1 VSWSDPSAGL
11 TSEHGG
17 LPRLALRLHGGLHPA
32 RCVELARIA
41 EEAGFH
47 GVWFAENLFER
58 GVLPAATACAVATRR
73 IRIGIGVFNPYNRHP
88 TLMAMEMGA
97 LDEIA
102 GGRAVLG
109 IGAGVPSTLRQ
120 IGCEYQRPLS
130 AVREAV
136 MIVRALLAGEE
147 VTQHGRVFV
156 VDRVRLGHAA
166 PLRLP
171 IFVAAMTERALHLC
185 GEVGDGLIVGN
196 MCPPAF
202 TGHAL
207 RLMQTGAEAAGRE
220 GRPEVVKYVPCAVG
234 EDGPATR
241 RVVKHAIGRMLGSY
255 WQAYADVPPVRSA
268 IFDSSGIES
277 AQFSD
282 AMRRLAGGD
291 SAEAALDDRFVAAY
305 AVAGTAQEC
314 VEQLRV
320 HRRAG
325 VTEMAVSC
333 GGDDPGATVRALG
346 EAVGAGNGRAG

>member
-1 VSWSDPSAGL
+1 MSWSHPSAGL
-11 TSEHGG
+11 AAEHGG

-41 EEAGFH
+41 EEAGLDS
-47 GVWFAENLFER
+47 VWFAENLFER
-58 GVLPAATACAVATRR
+58 GVLPAAAACAVATRR
-73 IRIGIGVFNPYNRHP
+73 MRVGIGVFNPYNRHP

-102 GGRAVLG
+102 AGRAVLG

-120 IGCEYQRPLS
+120 IGCGYERPLT

-136 MIVRALLAGEE
+136 TIVRGLLAGED
-147 VTQHGRVFV
+147 VTRHGRVFV
-156 VDRVRLGHAA
+156 VDRVKLGCG
-166 PLRLP
+166 PRPRLP
-171 IFVAAMTERALHLC
+171 IFIAAMTERALRLC
-185 GEVGDGLIVGN
+185 GEVGDGLIIGN

-207 RLMQTGAEAAGRE
+207 RVMQAGAEAAGRE
-220 GRPEVVKYVPCAVG
+220 GPAEVVKYVPCAVA
-234 EDGPATR
+234 EDGPAAR
-241 RVVKHAIGRMLGSY
+241 RAVKAAIGRMLGAY

-282 AMRRLAGGD
+282 AMRRLAGGE
-291 SAEAALDDRFVAAY
+291 SAEAVLDDRFVAAY

-314 VEQLRV
+314 VEQLRA

-325 VTEMAVSC
+325 VTEIAVSC
-333 GGDDPGATVRALG
+333 GGNDPGAALRALG
-346 EAVGAGNGRAG
+346 AAVRAESGRPG